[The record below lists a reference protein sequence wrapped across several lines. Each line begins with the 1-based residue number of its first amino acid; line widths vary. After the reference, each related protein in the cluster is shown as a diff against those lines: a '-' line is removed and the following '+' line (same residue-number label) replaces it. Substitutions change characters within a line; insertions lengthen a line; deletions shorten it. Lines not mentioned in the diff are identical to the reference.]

1 MSLESKRQQLAD
13 FNLKASSDNDAKKRL
28 TALFD
33 PDTFVEMDAF
43 AMTNDISCGVITG
56 YGYVDGNPVYAFAQD
71 NSVDGGAVGRIHAEK
86 IKKVYEMAS
95 KTGAPVVAIYDS
107 KGARLNEGFDAL
119 AGYGDMLALSN
130 NLSGVVPQIAVV
142 LGTCAG
148 VSAMLACGADFV
160 VMSEKAELFM
170 AAPFVTKANGE
181 SVEEA
186 GTAVYAEK
194 CGVAHLVC
202 KDDQDALMQTRTL
215 LSLLPINNLSMVPQ
229 FEYEEDAAG
238 ADTLLQYMLKEEA
251 CTCKA
256 VKAIADASSV
266 VVLQKEF
273 GKGVVTAL
281 GTLAGSTVGFAATK
295 GKKLTSDYSAK
306 LARFVRTCDAFSIP
320 VVTLVNTDGFVPSSK
335 AELAGSIRES
345 AKLAHAY
352 AEATCPKIA
361 LITGDA
367 VGSAYIALAG
377 KGANADMVMAWP
389 SAMISALAPDAA
401 VEILWHEKL
410 AGLDKAGREQLTEE
424 YKNTLASPLEA
435 AKNGYIDQIF
445 EPDQTRAY
453 LIGALDMLSGKRVS
467 KMPKK
472 HGNMPL

>member
-13 FNLKASSDNDAKKRL
+13 FNVKASSDNDAKKRL

-43 AMTNDISCGVITG
+43 AMTNDVSCGVITG

-71 NSVDGGAVGRIHAEK
+71 NSVDGGAVGRVHAEK

-160 VMSEKAELFM
+160 VMSEGAELFM
-170 AAPFVTKANGE
+170 TAPFVAKANGE
-181 SVEEA
+181 AAEGA
-186 GTAVYAEK
+186 GTAAFAEK

-202 KDDQDALMQTRTL
+202 KNDQDALAQTRTL

-238 ADTLLQYMLKEEA
+238 ADTLLQYMAKEV
-251 CTCKA
+251 CVCQA

-266 VVLQKEF
+266 IVLQKEF
-273 GKGVVTAL
+273 GKGVFTAL
-281 GTLAGSTVGFAATK
+281 GTLAGSTVGFAGTK
-295 GKKLTSDYSAK
+295 GEKLTADDSAK

-320 VVTLVNTDGFVPSSK
+320 VVTLVDTDGFVPSLK

-389 SAMISALAPDAA
+389 SAMISAMAPEAA

-410 AGLDKAGREQLTEE
+410 AGVDKAGREQLVEE
-424 YKNTLASPLEA
+424 YKDTLASPLEA

>member
-1 MSLESKRQQLAD
+1 
-13 FNLKASSDNDAKKRL
+13 
-28 TALFD
+28 
-33 PDTFVEMDAF
+33 
-43 AMTNDISCGVITG
+43 
-56 YGYVDGNPVYAFAQD
+56 
-71 NSVDGGAVGRIHAEK
+71 
-86 IKKVYEMAS
+86 
-95 KTGAPVVAIYDS
+95 
-107 KGARLNEGFDAL
+107 
-119 AGYGDMLALSN
+119 
-130 NLSGVVPQIAVV
+130 
-142 LGTCAG
+142 
-148 VSAMLACGADFV
+148 
-160 VMSEKAELFM
+160 M

-186 GTAVYAEK
+186 GTAAYAEK

-202 KDDQDALMQTRTL
+202 KDDQDALTQTRTL

-229 FEYEEDAAG
+229 FEYEEDPAG
-238 ADTLLQYMLKEEA
+238 ADTLLQYMMNEES

-266 VVLQKEF
+266 LLLQKEF

-295 GKKLTSDYSAK
+295 GKKLTSDDSAK

>member
-13 FNLKASSDNDAKKRL
+13 FNVKASSDNDAKKRL

-43 AMTNDISCGVITG
+43 AMANDVPCGVITG

-71 NSVDGGAVGRIHAEK
+71 NSVDGGAVGRVHAEK

-160 VMSEKAELFM
+160 VMSESAELFM
-170 AAPFVTKANGE
+170 TAPFVAKANGE
-181 SVEEA
+181 AAEGA
-186 GTAVYAEK
+186 GTAAFAEK

-202 KDDQDALMQTRTL
+202 KDDQDALAQTRTL

-238 ADTLLQYMLKEEA
+238 ADTLLQYMAKEV
-251 CTCKA
+251 CVCQA

-266 VVLQKEF
+266 IVLQKEF
-273 GKGVVTAL
+273 GKGVFTAL
-281 GTLAGSTVGFAATK
+281 GTLAGSTVGFAGTK
-295 GKKLTSDYSAK
+295 GKKLTADDSAK

-320 VVTLVNTDGFVPSSK
+320 VVTLVDTDGFVPSSK

-389 SAMISALAPDAA
+389 SAMISAMAPEAA

-410 AGLDKAGREQLTEE
+410 AGVDKNGREQLVEE
-424 YKNTLASPLEA
+424 YKDTLASPLEA

>member
-13 FNLKASSDNDAKKRL
+13 FNVKASSDNDAKKRL

-43 AMTNDISCGVITG
+43 AMANDVPCGVITG

-71 NSVDGGAVGRIHAEK
+71 NSVDGGAVGRVHAEK

-130 NLSGVVPQIAVV
+130 NLSGVVPQVAVV

-160 VMSEKAELFM
+160 VMSESAELFM
-170 AAPFVTKANGE
+170 TAPFVAKANREATEG
-181 SVEEA
+181 A
-186 GTAVYAEK
+186 GTAAFAEK

-202 KDDQDALMQTRTL
+202 KDDQDALAQTRTL

-229 FEYEEDAAG
+229 FEYEEDVAG
-238 ADTLLQYMLKEEA
+238 ADTLLQYMAKEV
-251 CTCKA
+251 CVCQA

-266 VVLQKEF
+266 IVLQKEF
-273 GKGVVTAL
+273 GKGVFTAL
-281 GTLAGSTVGFAATK
+281 GTLAGSTVGFAGTK
-295 GKKLTSDYSAK
+295 GKKLTADDSAK

-320 VVTLVNTDGFVPSSK
+320 VVTLVDTDGFVPSSK

-389 SAMISALAPDAA
+389 SAMISAMAPEAA

-410 AGLDKAGREQLTEE
+410 AGVDKNGREQLVEE
-424 YKNTLASPLEA
+424 YKDTLASPLEA

>member
-1 MSLESKRQQLAD
+1 M
-13 FNLKASSDNDAKKRL
+13 
-28 TALFD
+28 
-33 PDTFVEMDAF
+33 
-43 AMTNDISCGVITG
+43 
-56 YGYVDGNPVYAFAQD
+56 
-71 NSVDGGAVGRIHAEK
+71 
-86 IKKVYEMAS
+86 
-95 KTGAPVVAIYDS
+95 
-107 KGARLNEGFDAL
+107 
-119 AGYGDMLALSN
+119 
-130 NLSGVVPQIAVV
+130 
-142 LGTCAG
+142 
-148 VSAMLACGADFV
+148 
-160 VMSEKAELFM
+160 
-170 AAPFVTKANGE
+170 
-181 SVEEA
+181 
-186 GTAVYAEK
+186 
-194 CGVAHLVC
+194 
-202 KDDQDALMQTRTL
+202 
-215 LSLLPINNLSMVPQ
+215 
-229 FEYEEDAAG
+229 
-238 ADTLLQYMLKEEA
+238 
-251 CTCKA
+251 
-256 VKAIADASSV
+256 
-266 VVLQKEF
+266 
-273 GKGVVTAL
+273 
-281 GTLAGSTVGFAATK
+281 
-295 GKKLTSDYSAK
+295 
-306 LARFVRTCDAFSIP
+306 
-320 VVTLVNTDGFVPSSK
+320 NTDGFVPSSK

>member
-1 MSLESKRQQLAD
+1 
-13 FNLKASSDNDAKKRL
+13 
-28 TALFD
+28 
-33 PDTFVEMDAF
+33 
-43 AMTNDISCGVITG
+43 
-56 YGYVDGNPVYAFAQD
+56 
-71 NSVDGGAVGRIHAEK
+71 
-86 IKKVYEMAS
+86 
-95 KTGAPVVAIYDS
+95 
-107 KGARLNEGFDAL
+107 
-119 AGYGDMLALSN
+119 
-130 NLSGVVPQIAVV
+130 
-142 LGTCAG
+142 
-148 VSAMLACGADFV
+148 
-160 VMSEKAELFM
+160 
-170 AAPFVTKANGE
+170 
-181 SVEEA
+181 
-186 GTAVYAEK
+186 
-194 CGVAHLVC
+194 
-202 KDDQDALMQTRTL
+202 
-215 LSLLPINNLSMVPQ
+215 MVPQ
-229 FEYEEDAAG
+229 FEYEEDPAG
-238 ADTLLQYMLKEEA
+238 ADTLLQYMMNEES

-266 VVLQKEF
+266 LLLQKEF

-295 GKKLTSDYSAK
+295 GKKLTSDDSAK